1 MKKSIFAV
9 LLAVASSAAF
19 AQDAAEGQKAFQQCA
34 ACHATTK
41 GVNGVGPT
49 LFGIVGSKTA
59 DVPGFNFSPAMKSAN
74 FTWTPQNLDA
84 FLADPQKKVPGN
96 TMPYPGITDSKQRAA
111 LVAYMQTLK

>member
-1 MKKSIFAV
+1 MKKSIVAV
-9 LLAVASSAAF
+9 SLAVATSAGF

-34 ACHATTK
+34 ACHAIAK

-59 DVPGFNFSPAMKSAN
+59 EVPGFNFSPAMKSAN
-74 FTWTPQNLDA
+74 FIWTPQNLDT

-96 TMPYPGITDSKQRAA
+96 TMPYPGIGDAKQRAA
-111 LVAYMQTLK
+111 LIAYMQTLK